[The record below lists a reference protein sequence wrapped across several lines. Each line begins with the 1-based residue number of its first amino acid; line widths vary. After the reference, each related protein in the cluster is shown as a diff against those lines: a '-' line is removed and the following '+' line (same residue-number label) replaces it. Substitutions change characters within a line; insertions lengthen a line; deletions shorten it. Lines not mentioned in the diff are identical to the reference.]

1 MDNVIRDDLSR
12 RVANYNTAV
21 KKVLANV
28 NEANAKV
35 EYSKKEFEKGCEQ
48 LSKELGREVNADN
61 LEEVYKELEDSIVE
75 QVTLGEQLI
84 ERANA
89 QLNENNGTGT
99 MVESVPSNESNNG
112 YFAGPQLNNGMAQ
125 PMSGMPVNNGYGQVP
140 NMGSVGSVGSVG
152 MTPQMGMGAGV
163 GASIGAMQQSNP
175 VGYAGMNGMSSM
187 PQNPMQQEAV
197 PNAVLGLDSFGSM
210 GNGLTI

>member
-1 MDNVIRDDLSR
+1 MDNVAREDLSR
-12 RVANYNTAV
+12 RVANYNATV
-21 KKVLANV
+21 KKVLASV

-48 LSKELGREVNADN
+48 LSKELGREVNASN

-75 QVTLGEQLI
+75 QVNLGEQLI

-89 QLNENNGTGT
+89 QLNENNGAVSSST
-99 MVESVPSNESNNG
+99 VESAPNNETNENNNG
-112 YFAGPQLNNGMAQ
+112 YFAGTQLNNGMAQ
-125 PMSGMPVNNGYGQVP
+125 PMGGMPVNNGYSQMPNIG
-140 NMGSVGSVGSVG
+140 NMGNMG
-152 MTPQMGMGAGV
+152 MTPQMGMSAGV
-163 GASIGAMQQSNP
+163 GTMPQQNMA
-175 VGYAGMNGMSSM
+175 GYAGMNGMSSM

-197 PNAVLGLDSFGSM
+197 PNSVIGLDSFGSM

>member
-1 MDNVIRDDLSR
+1 MDNVVRDDLSR
-12 RVANYNTAV
+12 RVANYNATV
-21 KKVLANV
+21 KRVLASV

-48 LSKELGREVNADN
+48 LSKELGREVNASN

-75 QVTLGEQLI
+75 QVNLGEQLI

-89 QLNENNGTGT
+89 QLNENNGTVSSST
-99 MVESVPSNESNNG
+99 VESATSNETNENNNG
-112 YFAGPQLNNGMAQ
+112 YFAGPQLNNGMTQ
-125 PMSGMPVNNGYGQVP
+125 PMGGMPVNNGYSQMP
-140 NMGSVGSVGSVG
+140 NMGNMGNMG

-163 GASIGAMQQSNP
+163 GTLPQQNMA
-175 VGYAGMNGMSSM
+175 GYAGMNGMSSM

-197 PNAVLGLDSFGSM
+197 PNSVLGLDSFGSM